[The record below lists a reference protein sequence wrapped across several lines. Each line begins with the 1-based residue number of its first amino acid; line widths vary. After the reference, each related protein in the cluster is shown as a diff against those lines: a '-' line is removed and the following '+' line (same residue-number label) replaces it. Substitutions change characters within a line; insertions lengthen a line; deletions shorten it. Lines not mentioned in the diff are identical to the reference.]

1 MQSEEQ
7 GRHKA
12 PRSRQNRALTR
23 AIDMVSEEFIE
34 KFVQTG
40 IDDGPEKGA
49 KAATPSVELHMR
61 QIKEAREAR
70 ESREAQEVESQSD
83 KPECV
88 GFASLLAKANT
99 SNTPSAFARLL
110 DDSPNKSQIE
120 KDKANDPGAEQA
132 GDISFKPGTETTVD
146 GTVIRIKDA
155 GKKKRG
161 LYTSCMQK
169 PNLSKVS
176 QNHEKPQSVIDQQQ
190 SDVGMRIPSA
200 EQIEAAA
207 IEASRINAARAEA
220 RLQAQ
225 ADTENQE
232 NTCCPL
238 VKNVFQPITALWQ
251 KLKSWAN
258 SKAC

>member
-1 MQSEEQ
+1 MQSEEP

-70 ESREAQEVESQSD
+70 ESREAKEIESQSD
-83 KPECV
+83 KAECV
-88 GFASLLAKANT
+88 GFASLLAKA
-99 SNTPSAFARLL
+99 SPAKAPSAFARLL
-110 DDSPNKSQIE
+110 DDSPSE
-120 KDKANDPGAEQA
+120 TE
-132 GDISFKPGTETTVD
+132 ISFKPGTETTVD

-161 LYTSCMQK
+161 LYTSCMEKPSFEKASQK
-169 PNLSKVS
+169 NE
-176 QNHEKPQSVIDQQQ
+176 EKPQSAVEQQQ

-207 IEASRINAARAEA
+207 LEAASINAARAEA

-225 ADTENQE
+225 ADAENQE
-232 NTCCPL
+232 KTCCPL
-238 VKNVFQPITALWQ
+238 VKNVFRPIAALWQ